1 MLGTTILWC
10 LSCNNRDKFP
20 GGSKMEVLNNI
31 KKWSSSIA
39 DVAVSLMA
47 LSIVLEL
54 LGVSNIPFFPEVNV
68 IANVTGVVKSLGAE
82 GLVGLIAVW
91 VLYSIW
97 NKK

>member
-1 MLGTTILWC
+1 M
-10 LSCNNRDKFP
+10 D
-20 GGSKMEVLNNI
+20 VLNNI
-31 KKWSSSIA
+31 KKWASSIA

-47 LSIVLEL
+47 MFIVLEV
-54 LGVSNIPFFPEVNV
+54 LGVGQIPFFPETSV
-68 IANVTGVVKSLGAE
+68 IANVTGVIKSLGAE

>member
-1 MLGTTILWC
+1 MTLG
-10 LSCNNRDKFP
+10 SYNRDKFP
-20 GGSKMEVLNNI
+20 GERKMEVLNNI

-47 LSIVLEL
+47 MFIVLEL
-54 LGVSNIPFFPEVNV
+54 LGVNNIPFFPEVNV

>member
-1 MLGTTILWC
+1 MTLG
-10 LSCNNRDKFP
+10 SYNRDKIP
-20 GGSKMEVLNNI
+20 GERKMDVLTNI

-47 LSIVLEL
+47 MFIVLEL
-54 LGVSNIPFFPEVNV
+54 LGMGNIPFFPEVNV

>member
-1 MLGTTILWC
+1 
-10 LSCNNRDKFP
+10 
-20 GGSKMEVLNNI
+20 MEVLNNI

-54 LGVSNIPFFPEVNV
+54 LGVNNIPFFPEVNV

>member
-1 MLGTTILWC
+1 MTLG
-10 LSCNNRDKFP
+10 SYNRDKIP
-20 GGSKMEVLNNI
+20 GERKMEVLNNI

-47 LSIVLEL
+47 MFIVLEL
-54 LGVSNIPFFPEVNV
+54 LGMGNIPFFPEVNV

>member
-1 MLGTTILWC
+1 M
-10 LSCNNRDKFP
+10 D
-20 GGSKMEVLNNI
+20 VLTNI

-47 LSIVLEL
+47 MFIVLEL
-54 LGVSNIPFFPEVNV
+54 LGMGNIPFFPEVNV
-68 IANVTGVVKSLGAE
+68 IANVTGVVKSLVAE